1 VVQPTEAP
9 PSSTPGKEADNSP
22 PKAPAP

>member
-1 VVQPTEAP
+1 VEPTEAP
-9 PSSTPGKEADNSP
+9 PSSAPGKEADNSP